1 LLSIKIN
8 NFHEVIQFLRIKL
21 YFIFSFLLLPSFF
34 LSFFD
39 YKFIILVFLSFGFMA
54 MIEFIMNIKSKE
66 LQVILSISILEL
78 LIISQI

>member
-1 LLSIKIN
+1 
-8 NFHEVIQFLRIKL
+8 
-21 YFIFSFLLLPSFF
+21 
-34 LSFFD
+34 
-39 YKFIILVFLSFGFMA
+39 MA